1 MDMDWGIETMEIHHA
16 FIEDF
21 LEEYYTLVRMSSSEY
36 YWNPVH
42 AYCSKAPVQYVG
54 PSLYVLTFYIQ
65 VVKFLKKIS
74 VIPQF
79 SVPV

>member
-1 MDMDWGIETMEIHHA
+1 MDMDRGIETMEIHHA

-42 AYCSKAPVQYVG
+42 A
-54 PSLYVLTFYIQ
+54 
-65 VVKFLKKIS
+65 
-74 VIPQF
+74 
-79 SVPV
+79 